1 MPRFVVS
8 GLVALVVVSASVAH
22 AHGPSQPPHQV
33 YKVGDLKL
41 ESGEVIRDFAISY
54 VTHGRLN
61 AKKSNAIL
69 MVTAISG
76 NHHRLDFLIGP
87 GKALDTNKYFV
98 VATDAIGNG
107 LTTSPS
113 NSTAQPRMNFPKFG
127 IRDMVDSQHRLL
139 QHLRLARLVSVI
151 GPSMGG

>member
-1 MPRFVVS
+1 MPRLVVS
-8 GLVALVVVSASVAH
+8 GLVAVVVLSASLAH
-22 AHGPSQPPHQV
+22 AHGPGQPPHQV
-33 YKVGDLKL
+33 SKVGDLKL
-41 ESGEVIRDFAISY
+41 ESGEVIRDFAVSY

-98 VATDAIGNG
+98 VATDA
-107 LTTSPS
+107 
-113 NSTAQPRMNFPKFG
+113 
-127 IRDMVDSQHRLL
+127 
-139 QHLRLARLVSVI
+139 
-151 GPSMGG
+151 

>member
-1 MPRFVVS
+1 MSRCVAIVVAAATLLS
-8 GLVALVVVSASVAH
+8 VGPAVAH
-22 AHGPSQPPHQV
+22 RPDQPPHQQ
-33 YKVGDLKL
+33 YWIGDLKL
-41 ESGEVIRDFAISY
+41 ESGETIKDFTISY

-61 AKKSNAIL
+61 AQKSNAIL

-87 GKALDTNKYFV
+87 GKALDTNTYFV

-113 NSTAQPRMNFPKFG
+113 NSQAQPRMSFP
-127 IRDMVDSQHRLL
+127 
-139 QHLRLARLVSVI
+139 
-151 GPSMGG
+151 